1 MTEHESSPSP
11 IDDATARLIRS
22 ARPPAFAAGFGD
34 RVVARLTAEREH
46 SLSRSLERQF
56 LRIVPIV
63 AAASLH
69 ARRRTTGGRARGTSA
84 SPIDAAL
91 NLPQITLSAA
101 YSASSLFGTSG
112 ASVDMP

>member
-1 MTEHESSPSP
+1 MTDHHSSPSP

-22 ARPPAFAAGFGD
+22 ARPPAFAGGFGD
-34 RVVARLTAEREH
+34 RVVARLTAEREQ

-63 AAASLH
+63 AAASLML
-69 ARRRTTGGRARGTSA
+69 ATYNWWEARGTSA